1 MNLNFSLLPCTPL
14 LSGLGL
20 NRGDGVAGFVR
31 GGAVGCRGGDGSP
44 GFAATQT
51 GCQRCEH
58 YREQQEAEP
67 VEGATA

>member
-1 MNLNFSLLPCTPL
+1 MNSRDCEATGVFLTHLVLLYSRVL

-44 GFAATQT
+44 GFAARQAHC
-51 GCQRCEH
+51 GKDNN
-58 YREQQEAEP
+58 
-67 VEGATA
+67 